1 MAHPSC
7 RAVAREIG
15 IFNRSH
21 YEDVLVERVH
31 PDMVRA
37 RGLDP
42 DLPDFWDHR
51 LGDLRNFESY
61 LRRQNIIVLKL
72 FLHISPEEQRQ
83 RLLKRLD
90 HPEKRWK
97 FSPSDLKE
105 REFWPHYTAAYE
117 EAIRATATPDAP
129 GSSFRRTINGS
140 PACLWPR
147 LCWIRWK
154 ACTSRSRNRKCPM
167 RSRRPSRPCS
177 KARPRPSDPDHAT
190 FLPSQAPVLSTSRPS
205 GLAEIAR
212 STTILE
218 TCPVRPVPAPC
229 ASALSHPERN
239 PFRDWESMPVT
250 VSQFALRDVVLDQP
264 LMTLL
269 HAGYPVT
276 ETAYVQDPEAVR
288 NLKLRSADIV
298 RCAPFK
304 GVTASCVDHW
314 ASNFYHWV
322 AHTVPTLHVL
332 SQAGRPVRLGLPE
345 HMHPWQFETLELL
358 D

>member
-1 MAHPSC
+1 MSAETGLPSQLRITDGKKFHLSSIATNDKLGRQKNTSRPRIRDC
-7 RAVAREIG
+7 VDRMSVLQQRLAAYATHGILVVLQGMDTAGKDGAIRHAFSGLNPQGVHVTSFKAPVGIATRHDDLWRIHLAVPSRGEIG

-129 GSSFRRTINGS
+129 WIVI
-140 PACLWPR
+140 PADHKWL
-147 LCWIRWK
+147 
-154 ACTSRSRNRKCPM
+154 
-167 RSRRPSRPCS
+167 
-177 KARPRPSDPDHAT
+177 AR
-190 FLPSQAPVLSTSRPS
+190 VLV
-205 GLAEIAR
+205 AE
-212 STTILE
+212 
-218 TCPVRPVPAPC
+218 
-229 ASALSHPERN
+229 AL
-239 PFRDWESMPVT
+239 
-250 VSQFALRDVVLDQP
+250 LD
-264 LMTLL
+264 
-269 HAGYPVT
+269 
-276 ETAYVQDPEAVR
+276 
-288 NLKLRSADIV
+288 
-298 RCAPFK
+298 
-304 GVTASCVDHW
+304 
-314 ASNFYHWV
+314 
-322 AHTVPTLHVL
+322 
-332 SQAGRPVRLGLPE
+332 
-345 HMHPWQFETLELL
+345 TLESLHLKEPEQKMSDALKDAQQALL
-358 D
+358 KGAAKTV

>member
-1 MAHPSC
+1 MSAETGLPSQLRITDGKKFRLSSIATNDKLGRQKNTSRTRIRDC
-7 RAVAREIG
+7 VDRMSVLQQRLAAYATHGILVVLQGMDTAGKDGAIRHAFSGLNPQGVHVTSFKAPVGIATRHDDLWRIHLAVPSRGEIG

-105 REFWPHYTAAYE
+105 REFWPHYTSSYE

-129 GSSFRRTINGS
+129 WIVI
-140 PACLWPR
+140 PADHKWL
-147 LCWIRWK
+147 
-154 ACTSRSRNRKCPM
+154 
-167 RSRRPSRPCS
+167 
-177 KARPRPSDPDHAT
+177 AR
-190 FLPSQAPVLSTSRPS
+190 VLV
-205 GLAEIAR
+205 AE
-212 STTILE
+212 
-218 TCPVRPVPAPC
+218 
-229 ASALSHPERN
+229 AL
-239 PFRDWESMPVT
+239 
-250 VSQFALRDVVLDQP
+250 LD
-264 LMTLL
+264 
-269 HAGYPVT
+269 
-276 ETAYVQDPEAVR
+276 
-288 NLKLRSADIV
+288 
-298 RCAPFK
+298 
-304 GVTASCVDHW
+304 
-314 ASNFYHWV
+314 
-322 AHTVPTLHVL
+322 
-332 SQAGRPVRLGLPE
+332 
-345 HMHPWQFETLELL
+345 TLESLHLKEPEQKMSDALKDAQQALL
-358 D
+358 KGAAKTV

>member
-1 MAHPSC
+1 MSAETGLPSQLRITDGKKFRLSSIATNDKLGRQKNSSRTRIRDC
-7 RAVAREIG
+7 VDRMSILQQRLAAYATHGILVVLQGMDTAGKDGAIRHAFSGLNPQGVHVTSFKTPVGIATRHDDLWRIHLAVPSRGEIG

-72 FLHISPEEQRQ
+72 FLHISPEEQRL

-129 GSSFRRTINGS
+129 WIVI
-140 PACLWPR
+140 PADHKWL
-147 LCWIRWK
+147 
-154 ACTSRSRNRKCPM
+154 
-167 RSRRPSRPCS
+167 
-177 KARPRPSDPDHAT
+177 AR
-190 FLPSQAPVLSTSRPS
+190 VLV
-205 GLAEIAR
+205 AE
-212 STTILE
+212 
-218 TCPVRPVPAPC
+218 
-229 ASALSHPERN
+229 AL
-239 PFRDWESMPVT
+239 
-250 VSQFALRDVVLDQP
+250 LD
-264 LMTLL
+264 
-269 HAGYPVT
+269 
-276 ETAYVQDPEAVR
+276 
-288 NLKLRSADIV
+288 
-298 RCAPFK
+298 
-304 GVTASCVDHW
+304 
-314 ASNFYHWV
+314 
-322 AHTVPTLHVL
+322 
-332 SQAGRPVRLGLPE
+332 
-345 HMHPWQFETLELL
+345 TLESLHLKEPEQKMSDALKEAQQILL
-358 D
+358 KGAAKTV